1 MTVINNI
8 EIDTIEYKSNA
19 IKEAILNND
28 PIEPKLHVII
38 VVSNPC
44 LYARRYILAR
54 EFIKRIECDETNI
67 LLYVVEFAYGNQ
79 KFIIT
84 DSKNKR
90 HLQIRTDTPI
100 WHKENMINCG
110 VRALLPSTW
119 KAFAWID
126 ADIEFESTT
135 WALDTLKILN
145 GSKDIV
151 QLFSHALDMDKH
163 KNPMTVFSSFT
174 YQYCNEKK
182 YGGKGL
188 EYWHPGYAW
197 ACTRKAYEK
206 MGGLYE
212 YGILGSSDNIMALSL
227 ISNGIKAIDM
237 KSTDGYKQT
246 VEEFQNK
253 VKHFRMGYIPGV
265 IKHHFHGS
273 KKNRK
278 YTERWQILVNHV
290 YDPLTHL
297 DIEKSSPS
305 NNTNKICNV
314 LKPSSSC
321 PKELISD
328 IYNYFAERNE
338 DEGYLE

>member
-8 EIDTIEYKSNA
+8 EIDNIEYKSNP

-28 PIEPKLHVII
+28 PIEDKLHVII

-54 EFIKRIECDETNI
+54 EFIKRMDCDETNI
-67 LLYVVEFAYGNQ
+67 ILYVVEFAYGNQ

-84 DSKNKR
+84 DNKNKR
-90 HLQIRTDTPI
+90 HLQIRTETPI

-110 VRALLPSTW
+110 VRALLPTKW

-135 WALDTLKILN
+135 WSLDTLKMLN

-163 KNPMTVFSSFT
+163 KKTMTVFSSFS

-182 YGGKGL
+182 YGSKGT
-188 EYWHPGYAW
+188 EYWHPGFAW

-206 MGGLYE
+206 MGGLFE
-212 YGILGSSDNIMALSL
+212 YGILGSSDNIMALS
-227 ISNGIKAIDM
+227 IIGNGIKAIDI
-237 KSTDGYKQT
+237 KSTDGYKQS
-246 VEEFQNK
+246 VLDFQDK
-253 VKHFRMGYIPGV
+253 VKNFRLGYIPGV

-273 KKNRK
+273 KQNRK
-278 YTERWQILVNHV
+278 YTERWQILVNHL
-290 YDPLTHL
+290 YDPREHL
-297 DIEKSSPS
+297 DIVKTIS
-305 NNTNKICNV
+305 ICNV
-314 LKPSSSC
+314 LTPSSSC

-338 DEGYLE
+338 DEGYL

>member
-8 EIDTIEYKSNA
+8 EIDNIEYKSHL
-19 IKEAILNND
+19 IKEAILNNE
-28 PIEPKLHVII
+28 PIEDKLHVII

-54 EFIKRIECDETNI
+54 EFMKRMDCDETNI
-67 LLYVVEFAYGNQ
+67 ILYVVEFAYGNQ

-84 DSKNKR
+84 DKNNKR
-90 HLQIRTDTPI
+90 HLQLRVTTPI

-110 VRALLPSTW
+110 VKALLPPKW

-135 WALDTLKILN
+135 WALDTLKVLN

-163 KNPMTVFSSFT
+163 KKTMTIFSSFG
-174 YQYCNEKK
+174 YQYSHNKT
-182 YGGKGL
+182 YGGKGP
-188 EYWHPGYAW
+188 EYWHPGFAW

-206 MGGLYE
+206 MGGIYE
-212 YGILGSSDNIMALSL
+212 YGILGSADNIMALSL
-227 ISNGIKAIDM
+227 IGNGLKALDP

-246 VEEFQNK
+246 VIDFQNN
-253 VKHFRMGYIPGV
+253 VKNLRLGYIPGV
-265 IKHHFHGS
+265 IKHHFHGA

-278 YTERWQILVNHV
+278 YTERWQILVKHL
-290 YDPLTHL
+290 YDPLEHL
-297 DIEKSSPS
+297 NIDKTNVMS
-305 NNTNKICNV
+305 NNVNKYHV
-314 LKPSSSC
+314 LLPSSKC
-321 PKELISD
+321 PKELVSD
-328 IYNYFAERNE
+328 IYHYFEERNE
-338 DEGYLE
+338 DEGYI

>member
-8 EIDTIEYKSNA
+8 EIDTIEYKSNP

-28 PIEPKLHVII
+28 PIEEKLHIII

-54 EFIKRIECDETNI
+54 EFMKRMDCDETNI
-67 LLYVVEFAYGNQ
+67 ILYVVEFVYGNQ

-84 DSKNKR
+84 DKKNKR
-90 HLQIRTDTPI
+90 HLQIRTETPI

-151 QLFSHALDMDKH
+151 QLFTHALDMDKH
-163 KNPMTVFSSFT
+163 KKPMTVFSSFS

-188 EYWHPGYAW
+188 DYWHPGYAW
-197 ACTRKAYEK
+197 ACTRKAYET

-227 ISNGIKAIDM
+227 ISNALKAIDM
-237 KSTDGYKQT
+237 NSTDGYKQT
-246 VEEFQNK
+246 VINFQDK
-253 VKHFRMGYIPGV
+253 VKNLRLGYIPGV

-278 YTERWQILVNHV
+278 YTERWQILVKYL
-290 YDPLTHL
+290 YDPIEHL
-297 DIEKSSPS
+297 DIEKAIAC
-305 NNTNKICNV
+305 NNTNKMCNV
-314 LKPSSSC
+314 LIPSSSC
-321 PKELISD
+321 SKELLSD

-338 DEGYLE
+338 DEGYLD